1 MTVFLFSKH
10 MNILSN
16 NKMKYHY
23 KMCYVI
29 LLPPFLDLF
38 LFHCENKHKKSRVYR
53 EKQIQDTLT
62 LGKKTQLYHLNSK
75 RFFQKQIKI

>member
-38 LFHCENKHKKSRVYR
+38 LLHCENEHKKVEYT
-53 EKQIQDTLT
+53 EKNRSKIL
-62 LGKKTQLYHLNSK
+62 LLSGKKPSYIT
-75 RFFQKQIKI
+75 